1 MAALTGEQLTMML
14 KTIHDASTSGTNAN
28 ATAIATLFKS
38 IESLRN
44 QSMMAERAWQVAHE
58 ELHTR
63 IHKIQLE
70 VQEKTSSGPAPYRR
84 SLIDPKMLIPDAFS
98 G

>member
-14 KTIHDASTSGTNAN
+14 KTIHDASNAN
-28 ATAIATLFKS
+28 ATAIATLVQS
-38 IESLRN
+38 IEFLRN

-63 IHKIQLE
+63 IHKIQ
-70 VQEKTSSGPAPYRR
+70 
-84 SLIDPKMLIPDAFS
+84 
-98 G
+98 